1 MPIPLAVLFVVIF
14 TDVTAL
20 MLSGHIIAREAKC
33 FARNL
38 NFVELLSNVDVL
50 WTFSYVVDR
59 EWSPPFLILA
69 HP

>member
-1 MPIPLAVLFVVIF
+1 MLIPLAVLFVVIF

-50 WTFSYVVDR
+50 WTFSYG
-59 EWSPPFLILA
+59 
-69 HP
+69 